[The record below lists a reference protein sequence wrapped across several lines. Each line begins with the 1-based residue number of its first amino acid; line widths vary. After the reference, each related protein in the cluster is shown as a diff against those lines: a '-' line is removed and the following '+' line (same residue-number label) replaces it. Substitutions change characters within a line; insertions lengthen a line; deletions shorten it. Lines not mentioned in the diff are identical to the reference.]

1 MTVTGSRILV
11 VDDEPQI
18 RKFLEISLTAHGFV
32 VEQAESGE
40 DALQVAAIKQPDLVI
55 LDLGLPG
62 ISGHDV
68 IMRLREWSKVPIIV
82 LSVRDA
88 ESEKIKALD
97 LGATDYVTKPF
108 GVGELMAR
116 IRATLRAQ
124 ANGQHEDKAV
134 IEVGDLHIDLALRR
148 ITVGGTEVKLTKRE
162 FDVLWY
168 LARHADRIVTHQQLL
183 REVWGPA
190 QEHETHYLRVYIRHL
205 RQKLG
210 DDSADPRYIGNEPGI
225 GYRLLVPS
233 DQA

>member
-18 RKFLEISLTAHGFV
+18 RKFLEISLTAYGYE
-32 VEQAESGE
+32 VEQAASGE
-40 DALQVAAIKQPDLVI
+40 EALQMAAIKQPELVI

-68 IMRLREWSKVPIIV
+68 IARLREWSQVPIIV
-82 LSVRDA
+82 LSVREA
-88 ESEKIKALD
+88 ETEKIRALD

-108 GVGELMAR
+108 GIGELMAR

-124 ANGQHEDKAV
+124 AGGQHEDKAV
-134 IEVGDLHIDLALRR
+134 IEVGDLRIDLALRR
-148 ITVGGTEVKLTKRE
+148 ITVGEREVKLSRRE

-168 LARHADRIVTHQQLL
+168 LARHADRVVTHQQLL

-210 DDSADPRYIGNEPGI
+210 DDSSHPRYIGNEPGI
-225 GYRLLVPS
+225 GYRLLVPA
-233 DQA
+233 DPA

>member
-1 MTVTGSRILV
+1 MTASIGRILI

-18 RKFLEISLTAHGFV
+18 RKFLEITLTAYGYEV
-32 VEQAESGE
+32 AQAASGE
-40 DALQVAAIKQPDLVI
+40 EALRVCAAKQPNLVV

-68 IMRLREWSKVPIIV
+68 IARIREWSQVPIIV

-88 ESEKIKALD
+88 ETEKVKALD

-108 GVGELMAR
+108 GVAELLAR
-116 IRATLRAQ
+116 VRAVLRSQ
-124 ANGQHEDKAV
+124 AATAHGDKPV
-134 IEVGDLHIDLALRR
+134 IDVGDLHIDLALRR
-148 ITVGGTEVKLTKRE
+148 ITVRGEEVKLTKRE
-162 FDVLWY
+162 FDVLWF

-190 QEHETHYLRVYIRHL
+190 NEHDTHYLRVYIRHL

-210 DDSADPRYIGNEPGI
+210 DDSANPRYIGNEPGV
-225 GYRLLVPS
+225 GYRLLVPEEP
-233 DQA
+233 A